1 MTGLDGAYHP
11 SRPQRRS
18 RSIAARLSLT
28 TDLVRRAVL
37 RIASLAGDPRTIL
50 AAAVGAGVALVPLAA
65 WFAQTR
71 GAGHYFF
78 AMWENTIVLGFALT
92 EAVKL
97 VLAYAVIGSLV
108 GLWVAFSFRRSRSRL
123 GAVR

>member
-1 MTGLDGAYHP
+1 
-11 SRPQRRS
+11 
-18 RSIAARLSLT
+18 
-28 TDLVRRAVL
+28 RRAVL

-108 GLWVAFSFRRSRSRL
+108 GLWVAFSFRTSETVAGRSSKSTFL
-123 GAVR
+123 MALVAGWAVLIGLSGL